1 MPSTLYLI
9 DGHALAY
16 RTYYALTRG
25 GTTSDRWLT
34 SKGEPTAG
42 VYGFTSVLLRILEQ
56 ERPDYVAVVFDKGK
70 TFRDD
75 IYPEYKATRTKM
87 PEDLRPQIDRIRE
100 LVDSFN
106 IPRLEKEGYEA
117 DDVLGS
123 LAHWAADHDLAVK
136 IITGDRDLLQLVNDR
151 ITVKLPGRSLSDAK
165 DYFREDVKK
174 SMGVWPEQVIDYKA
188 LTGDRSDNI
197 PGVYGVGEK
206 TATSLLEKYH
216 SLDEVYAHLDE
227 IQTRFRNKLI
237 EGREEAYLSKRLAT
251 IVDDLSV
258 ELDLEQAKPEKF
270 NPQQVRKKFQELE
283 FRSLLDRLETVEKIY
298 GKEVEGQQLSFFS
311 SEKAAKA
318 ARGVEG
324 EGGTRAVFVDVI
336 DDEEGLQRLLD
347 DLQSAEMISFDTETT
362 STDQMKA
369 DLVGISLAVE
379 ENHGYYI
386 PLRHAV
392 SQNGQLP
399 MRRVFD
405 VLDPVM
411 SDPSIPKIGH
421 NLKYDFIVL
430 ARHGLEVTPL
440 RFDSMIAEWV
450 INPSSRKLGLKNLA
464 WVRLNRSMVDIEEL
478 IGKGRDQITMAQV
491 PIREAAKYAVDD
503 AVVVLQL
510 KPILEK
516 ELDEV
521 QGWDLFENLEMPLIP
536 VLAEM
541 EMQGIGIDPDFLEA
555 MSKRLDEEMK
565 DLEEKIFEK
574 VGQTFNLNSPQQLS
588 EALFQ
593 TLNLDPP
600 DRTNKTASGYY
611 STAADVLEGMRGN
624 HPVPNWV
631 LEYRELSKL
640 KSTYVDA
647 LAEQINPTTKRVHTS
662 YNQTGSVTGR
672 IASSDP
678 NLQNIPIR
686 TEIGRQVRKA
696 FVASRGWLLVAVDY
710 SQIELRV
717 VAHMAED
724 QSMLKAFR
732 ENQDIHAATAAAI
745 YDIPL
750 ESVTPKQR
758 RQAKAI
764 NFGLI
769 YGMSAFGLTRTTD
782 LTLAEA
788 EDFREAYFERFPG
801 VKRYLDHVR
810 REARENGYVETLF
823 GRRRYFPR
831 LKTTTNYNV
840 RQRAEREAIN
850 APIQGT
856 AADIMKK
863 AMLDVDQALQA
874 SNLNAKMLLQVHDEL
889 VFEVPENELDQTI
902 EVVQSTME
910 NTVDLSIPLITEA
923 RFGKN
928 WGELEDYS
936 VSKIG
941 Y

>member
-75 IYPEYKATRTKM
+75 LYPEYKATRAKM

-106 IPRLEKEGYEA
+106 IPRVEKEGYEA

-123 LAHWAADHDLAVK
+123 LAHWAVDHNLAVK

-151 ITVKLPGRSLSDAK
+151 ISVKLPGKSLSDAQ

-174 SMGVWPEQVIDYKA
+174 TMGVWPEQVVDFKA

-206 TATSLLEKYH
+206 TATSLLEEYH
-216 SLDEVYAHLDE
+216 SLDEVYDHLDK

-237 EGREEAYLSKRLAT
+237 EGREDAYLSKKLAT
-251 IVDDLSV
+251 IVDNLAV
-258 ELDLEQAKPEKF
+258 ELDLEQAQPDRFKPQE
-270 NPQQVRKKFQELE
+270 VRKKFQELE

-311 SEKAAKA
+311 SEKAAQA
-318 ARGVEG
+318 ASKLE
-324 EGGTRAVFVDVI
+324 EGGQGQAVFVEVVE
-336 DDEEGLQRLLD
+336 DEQGLQGLLA
-347 DLQSAEMISFDTETT
+347 DLQKADLISFDTETT
-362 STDQMKA
+362 STDQMEA
-369 DLVGISLAVE
+369 ELVGISLAVE
-379 ENHGYYI
+379 TRHGYYL
-386 PLRHAV
+386 PLGHAT
-392 SQNGQLP
+392 GEEQLS
-399 MRRVFD
+399 REHVFD
-405 VLDPVM
+405 VLGPVM
-411 SDPSIPKIGH
+411 SDPAVPKIGH
-421 NLKYDFIVL
+421 NLKYDYILL
-430 ARHGLEVTPL
+430 ARHGLEVKPL

-450 INPSSRKLGLKNLA
+450 INPSSRNLGLKNLA

-510 KPILEK
+510 KPLLER
-516 ELDEV
+516 ELEDV
-521 QGWDLFENLEMPLIP
+521 QGWDLFQDLEMPLIP

-541 EMQGIGIDPDFLEA
+541 EMHGIGIDPDFLED
-555 MSKRLDEEMK
+555 MSERLDEEMK
-565 DLEEKIFEK
+565 SLEEKIFDN
-574 VGQTFNLNSPQQLS
+574 VGQRFNLNSPQQLS
-588 EALFQ
+588 QALFG
-593 TLNLDPP
+593 TLNLQPP

-611 STAADVLEGMRGN
+611 STAADVLEGMRDD

-647 LAEQINPTTKRVHTS
+647 LAEQINPRTKRVHTS

-696 FVASRGWLLVAVDY
+696 FVASPGWLLVAVDY

-717 VAHMAED
+717 VAHMAQD
-724 QSMLKAFR
+724 QSMLKAFQ
-732 ENQDIHAATAAAI
+732 ENQDIHATTAAAI

-750 ESVTPKQR
+750 ESVTKKQR

-788 EDFREAYFERFPG
+788 EDFREAYFKRFPG
-801 VKRYLDHVR
+801 VKRYLDRVR
-810 REARENGYVETLF
+810 KEAKEKGYVETLF

-831 LKTTTNYNV
+831 LKTTTNYNIQ
-840 RQRAEREAIN
+840 QRAEREAIN

-863 AMLDVDQALQA
+863 AMLDVDQALKA
-874 SNLNAKMLLQVHDEL
+874 SNLKTRMLLQVHDEL
-889 VFEVPENELDQTI
+889 VFEAPENELDRTI
-902 EVVQSTME
+902 QIVRSTME
-910 NTVDLSIPLITEA
+910 NTVELSIPLETEA
-923 RFGKN
+923 RFGIN
-928 WGELEDYS
+928 WGALEEYTLS
-936 VSKIG
+936 
-941 Y
+941 